1 VREFSAEQEDLSCV
15 IDPHEQDDQSAR
27 CVYRILDS
35 AVLMMKAA
43 EKRS

>member
-1 VREFSAEQEDLSCV
+1 MCGMLLAFYSRTARRYSAPSG
-15 IDPHEQDDQSAR
+15 